1 MSSETPVLLISRRAV
16 LRGAALLVG
25 VAALAPRRL
34 FAAEPSGGLAKATVD
49 SLERG
54 KLVYVSPLLASGK
67 ESRCHGE
74 VWYFW
79 DKDAVVIATATKGW
93 KTRAVTSGKDKA
105 RIWVGDFGPFSEAGE
120 KLKTAPSFTAHAS
133 VDTDSATFERL
144 LASYGTRYP
153 DEWGKWK
160 PRFESSYADGSR
172 VVVRYSPVA
181 G

>member
-1 MSSETPVLLISRRAV
+1 MSSELPAFHVSRRAV

-25 VAALAPRRL
+25 AAALAPRRL
-34 FAAEPSGGLAKATVD
+34 FAAEATGGLSRATVD
-49 SLERG
+49 ALERG

-93 KTRAVTSGKDKA
+93 KIRAVKGGRNQA
-105 RIWVGDFGPFSEAGE
+105 RIWVGDFGPFSEAGD
-120 KLKTAPSFTAHAS
+120 KLKSAPSFTARAG
-133 VDTDSATFERL
+133 VDTDPATFERL
-144 LASYGTRYP
+144 LASYSTRYP
-153 DEWGKWK
+153 DEWSKWK
-160 PRFESSYADGSR
+160 PRFESSYKDGSR
-172 VVVRYSPVA
+172 SVIRYTPIS